1 MAFARETH
9 PPGRLKRSSLIM
21 RHNDKS
27 SDNKLKNINEW
38 ECTKRKKTGRRKHKA
53 NAFPR
58 VDCQFINSQIEQM
71 SSKCDNYLK
80 IRYYGFSV
88 LAM

>member
-1 MAFARETH
+1 
-9 PPGRLKRSSLIM
+9 M
-21 RHNDKS
+21 RMY
-27 SDNKLKNINEW
+27 E
-38 ECTKRKKTGRRKHKA
+38 KKEDGKKKHKA

-58 VDCQFINSQIEQM
+58 VDCQFISSHIEQM

-88 LAM
+88 LAI

>member
-1 MAFARETH
+1 MY
-9 PPGRLKRSSLIM
+9 K
-21 RHNDKS
+21 
-27 SDNKLKNINEW
+27 
-38 ECTKRKKTGRRKHKA
+38 KKTGRRKHKA